1 MLMEN
6 LLHKALN
13 CSVKLINNM
22 VIGNNNVGRMLL
34 AHSSYFEI
42 LIESN
47 VLSQLIYVESWNIS
61 LESMQIRKNNIIKG
75 IIYAENTVRKISNTY
90 IENNNN
96 FIASILFITSTYTT
110 QKIKFSIKDFFSK
123 YDQIQTVD
131 LPHLLKK
138 SVTEN
143 FNFCAVIF
151 SE

>member
-6 LLHKALN
+6 LLHMALN
-13 CSVKLINNM
+13 CSAKLINNM
-22 VIGNNNVGRMLL
+22 VIGNNVGRMLL

-47 VLSQLIYVESWNIS
+47 VLSQLICVESLNIS

-75 IIYAENTVRKISNTY
+75 IIYAENTVRKISYTF
-90 IENNNN
+90 IENNDN
-96 FIASILFITSTYTT
+96 FIASILFITSTYTA

-138 SVTEN
+138 SLTEN
-143 FNFCAVIF
+143 FILCAVIL